1 MSNDGIIQTEASF
14 SSQLDSMILADLL
27 RTLVDHDAGRFN
39 IIHSPP
45 TELTTWLKVEI
56 FNVCFMH
63 VINNKKLL
71 LLLRFVLAFIAI
83 LNILRGSALN
93 LFYFISLY
101 FVPHCL

>member
-1 MSNDGIIQTEASF
+1 MSNDVIIQTEASF
-14 SSQLDSMILADLL
+14 PSQLDSMILADLL
-27 RTLVDHDAGRFN
+27 RTLVDHDVGHFN

-56 FNVCFMH
+56 FNVCFTH

-71 LLLRFVLAFIAI
+71 LLLGFALAFIAI